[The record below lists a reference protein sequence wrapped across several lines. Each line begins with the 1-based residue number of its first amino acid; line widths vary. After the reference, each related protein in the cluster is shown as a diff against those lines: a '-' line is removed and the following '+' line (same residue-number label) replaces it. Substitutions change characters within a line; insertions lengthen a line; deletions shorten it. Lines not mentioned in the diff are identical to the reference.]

1 MNQNTQN
8 YNSFTYIFIV
18 FAFLSVRVFSVTIC
32 ALVGGVGLTHNLTH
46 PTPTVSLGN

>member
-8 YNSFTYIFIV
+8 YNFFTYIFII

-32 ALVGGVGLTHNLTH
+32 ALVGGVGLTHDLTH
-46 PTPTVSLGN
+46 PTHSVSLGN